1 MTGEDWRALSPLL
14 ALAGAAGLAVLGA
27 AARARA
33 ATAACA
39 GAGLAAGAGL
49 CAWAARAGPREVGS
63 LFVVDAYGLL
73 FVALL
78 CAAGL
83 GALVLARGYFRR
95 GAEDPFEEFA
105 ALVLL
110 GTLGAAALPL
120 SRHFFSFFLGL
131 ELLSVSLYGL
141 IAYPRGR
148 VPAGEAGLKYLILH
162 SAAASFLLFG
172 LALAYGESGTMDFGR
187 MGEAAGSLWGRA
199 GAAMALLGIAFKL
212 ALVPA
217 HGWAPD
223 VYEGAPAPATAFLAT
238 VSKGAVL
245 AFLVRHFADF
255 RQAAPGGVAWGI
267 GLVAAASMTA
277 GNLLALLQDNVKRL
291 LAYSATAQAGYVLVA
306 VLAGGPA
313 GVEAATFFAAAY
325 LSSTLAAF
333 AAVSALSEPGREA
346 ESLEDYQGLFWR
358 RPWAAALLAGGLLS
372 LAGVPLTAGFVG
384 KVYLVAAG
392 AGAAQ
397 WALLAALVANSAI
410 GFFVYMRVVGALYRP
425 APAAEPPPAAGWGA
439 AAAGAALAAVVFG
452 LGVWPDPLQRLIRDA
467 AFALR

>member
-1 MTGEDWRALSPLL
+1 VGE
-14 ALAGAAGLAVLGA
+14 
-27 AARARA
+27 
-33 ATAACA
+33 
-39 GAGLAAGAGL
+39 
-49 CAWAARAGPREVGS
+49 

-73 FVALL
+73 FTALL
-78 CAAGL
+78 CAAAL
-83 GALVLARGYFRR
+83 GALVLAREYFRR
-95 GAEDPFEEFA
+95 GAEDPFGEFA
-105 ALVLL
+105 TLLVL
-110 GTLGAAALPL
+110 GTLGAATLPL

-148 VPAGEAGLKYLILH
+148 VSAGEAGLKYLILH
-162 SAAASFLLFG
+162 AAAAAFLLFG
-172 LALAYGESGTMDFGR
+172 LALAYGESGAMEFER
-187 MGEAAGSLWGRA
+187 MGAAPGNLWSRA

-223 VYEGAPAPATAFLAT
+223 VYEGAPAPATAFVAT

-245 AFLVRHFADF
+245 GFLVRHFGAF
-255 RQAAPGGVAWGI
+255 RQAAPEGAEWGI

-306 VLAGGPA
+306 VVAGGSE

-325 LSSTLAAF
+325 MASTLAVF
-333 AAVSALSEPGREA
+333 AAVTALSEPGREA

-358 RPWAAALLAGGLLS
+358 RPWTAALLAGGLLS

-392 AGAAQ
+392 AGAAR
-397 WALLAALVANSAI
+397 WALLAALVVNSAI
-410 GFFVYMRVVGALYRP
+410 GFFVYMRVVAVLYRP
-425 APAAEPPPAAGWGA
+425 APGPEALPAAEWKTAW
-439 AAAGAALAAVVFG
+439 AGAAPAAIVFV
-452 LGVWPDPLQRLIRDA
+452 LGVWPEPLQRLIRDA
-467 AFALR
+467 ALALR